1 MKYFLALSFFLL
13 LQFFIPERTI
23 PTRARDFSI
32 DNLGFIYLV
41 YSHHIEKLTNEGK
54 KLFRTSDLNFGEIR
68 TLDVTNPLRPFIYYK
83 EQGKIVVLDNTLSQQ
98 GEPVDL
104 YTIGQGQVELVAGS
118 RGDAFWLWDVL
129 NAELIRVDQ
138 QFRKMNSTGN
148 LATLLGVG
156 LLPVQVV
163 EKGSYV
169 YLVDPVE
176 GIFVF
181 DLYGNYRTRIKAEI
195 QGRIVVSDERI
206 FFRNENDLSILEP
219 DKITEKVIAFPDSVR
234 GDFQFFRQRLYILN
248 PNGLGIY
255 RLSE

>member
-1 MKYFLALSFFLL
+1 
-13 LQFFIPERTI
+13 
-23 PTRARDFSI
+23 
-32 DNLGFIYLV
+32 
-41 YSHHIEKLTNEGK
+41 
-54 KLFRTSDLNFGEIR
+54 
-68 TLDVTNPLRPFIYYK
+68 
-83 EQGKIVVLDNTLSQQ
+83 IVVLDNTLSQQ